1 MAKHEEYLWKDPF
14 EPSLSGAVLLS
25 DQIHFLADEIGLIDP
40 FDEKFL
46 RPAAYDMRI
55 GNSYYVNDV
64 RRDLTDEAIEIPA
77 NGLVYIR
84 TKEKFNIP
92 YYLVARYSL
101 RVHQVYRGLLIDN
114 GLHID
119 PGYCGY
125 IWIPVHNFTT
135 QPRILPQGQEF
146 ISVEF
151 NRTTRL
157 PAYVEGIKSQDEL
170 VALGLRNELKGSKG
184 RSIKVF
190 YKDLERYRKRNEEFT
205 PRLFWD
211 KFLGEKH
218 ESAMLGT
225 ERRLD
230 KVQAEVEATVR
241 SFEHKLERRLDTLR
255 NVGFL
260 AVAGV
265 IVGILA
271 ILLPILY
278 AEYGKSREVAAE
290 HSAEIRELRE
300 RLVEQKNR
308 LDAATPRQLTPN
320 PAPPNPPSA
329 PTQTQRGG
337 R

>member
-1 MAKHEEYLWKDPF
+1 
-14 EPSLSGAVLLS
+14 LLS
-25 DQIHFLADEIGLIDP
+25 DQIHVLADEIGLIDP
-40 FDEKFL
+40 FHEKYL
-46 RPAAYDMRI
+46 RPAAYDLRI
-55 GNSYYVNDV
+55 GSSYYIDDV
-64 RRDLTDEAIEIPA
+64 RKDLTDESIEIPP

-157 PAYVEGIKSQDEL
+157 PKHIEAIKSQDEL
-170 VALGLRNELKGSKG
+170 VSLGLRNELRGSEG
-184 RSIKVF
+184 RAIKVF
-190 YKDLERYRKRNEEFT
+190 YKDAESYMKRKEDFT
-205 PRLFWD
+205 PRKFWD
-211 KFLGEKH
+211 KFPGEKH
-218 ESAMLGT
+218 QSGMLGT

-230 KVQAEVEATVR
+230 EVKADIESTVGDIQNNVER
-241 SFEHKLERRLDTLR
+241 SFTSFRRI
-255 NVGFL
+255 GFL
-260 AVAGV
+260 AALGL
-265 IVGILA
+265 IVGLLA
-271 ILLPILY
+271 IALPILY
-278 AEYGKSREVAAE
+278 AEYGKSREVEAQHGAD
-290 HSAEIRELRE
+290 IKYLRE
-300 RLVEQKNR
+300 RLQEQQKQ
-308 LDAATPRQLTPN
+308 LDAIVANQTVPSQGAR
-320 PAPPNPPSA
+320 AKSPP
-329 PTQTQRGG
+329 QRG